1 MTTDL
6 TTDVARPWFALEPQQ
21 CAQELESDL
30 DAGLSD
36 QLAADKLKAVG
47 PNVLPSVPGPTAWQI
62 AFAQWSDPMNIM
74 LTVVMAIS
82 LVIAQVETAL
92 LVGFL
97 VVLNVVLGS
106 RQELKARASVEALE
120 SLQIPSA
127 RVRRGG
133 QLREIDAVDLV
144 PGDLVLVEAGD
155 LVPADGRIVVS
166 ASVEVAESALTGESA
181 PVPKDASTL
190 TDPETA
196 LGDRSDMLFQNTS
209 VTRGTATL
217 LVTATGA
224 GTEMGKIAGMLN
236 AVGTT
241 ESPLRKEMRQLTFRL
256 MFVAWG
262 AVAIIVALG
271 LWRGLAVS
279 SVVLLGITTA
289 IASIPSGLPT
299 FLTAM
304 LSFGAQRLAKAKAVV
319 KNLNDVETLGS
330 TSAINSDK
338 TGTLTMDMMTAT
350 KMFAFGQ
357 WFTIE
362 GSGYSKQGAILRVA
376 GQEQPD
382 FEALGYGL
390 TLCGDATV
398 DDQGEVIGDPT
409 EAALIVLAAKMGVDA
424 PTSRAELP
432 RLAEVPFD
440 SAYKFMAT
448 FHRTEFRGTDSLV
461 ELVKGAPDVVLDR
474 CTHALRGDEIVPIDE
489 IREEIVAANQK
500 LAQTGLRVMSFAV
513 RRFDPDDLGGVQTDP
528 MAAVSDLI
536 FVALVGIIDPLRPSA
551 KEAVRIALRAG
562 IDVRMITGDHAVTA
576 RAIGSD
582 LGLGEG
588 VITGPEFQKLSDDEL
603 VADLPNLHVFGRVAP
618 EDKLRL
624 VEVMQQ
630 RGDIVAMT
638 GDAVNDAAA
647 LKRAD
652 IGVAMGSGS
661 EVTKQSAKMIL
672 TDDNFATLVH
682 AVALGRDIY
691 GKITAQIRWVM
702 AGLFGFVGVM
712 LVGSILN
719 INNGS
724 VLTPIQLLF
733 NSFLIGI
740 FPALA
745 ISTDTEEPGLM
756 EMPPRDPTQ
765 PIFSKRTAPLWILF
779 GAFQA
784 GASLLP
790 FIWQNE
796 LGIPTA
802 QSMTF
807 GILAFTTILMAISLR
822 RTYVPGWAGPY
833 VPYFLWMA
841 IPAVLTVLCI
851 ELPLFQRALDTTSLT
866 GSQWQAVVLFAFITP
881 AVIEIAKA
889 IQRRRL
895 RVSGGDQHN
904 LASDTLAS
912 T

>member
-1 MTTDL
+1 MTADPKAGTVQSES
-6 TTDVARPWFALEPQQ
+6 TQPWFAKSPHE
-21 CAQELESDL
+21 CADDLDSNLES
-30 DAGLSD
+30 GLSD
-36 QLAADKLKAVG
+36 QEASRKLAEFG
-47 PNVLPSVPGPTAWQI
+47 PNILPTVPGPTVWEI
-62 AFAQWSDPMNIM
+62 GFAQWRDPMNIM

-82 LVIAQVETAL
+82 FIIKQEETAL

-106 RQELKARASVEALE
+106 RQELKARSSVAALE

-127 RVRRGG
+127 RVRRAGS
-133 QLREIDAVDLV
+133 LREIDATQLV

-181 PVPKDASTL
+181 PVPKDATTL
-190 TDPETA
+190 TDPDTA

-209 VTRGTATL
+209 ITRGTATV
-217 LVTATGA
+217 LVTATGSN
-224 GTEMGKIAGMLN
+224 TEMGKIAGMLN

-271 LWRGLAVS
+271 LWRGLAIS
-279 SVVLLGITTA
+279 SLVLLGITTA
-289 IASIPSGLPT
+289 IAAIPSGLPT

-350 KMFAFGQ
+350 QMFAFGQ

-362 GSGYSKQGAILRVA
+362 GSGYSKQGSILRVA

-398 DDQGEVIGDPT
+398 DDQGVVIGDPT

-424 PTSRAELP
+424 PTSRSELP

-448 FHRTEFRGTDSLV
+448 YHRTEFRGRDSLV

-474 CTHALRGDEIVPIDE
+474 CTHALKGDEIVPIDDLKA
-489 IREEIVAANQK
+489 EIVAANQK
-500 LAQTGLRVMSFAV
+500 LAETGLRVMSFAV
-513 RRFDPDDLGGVQTDP
+513 RRFDPDDLAEVQDDP
-528 MAAVSDLI
+528 MKAVSELV

-551 KEAVRIALRAG
+551 REAVAIALRAG

-576 RAIGSD
+576 QAIGSD
-582 LGLGEG
+582 LGLGPG
-588 VITGPEFQKLSDDEL
+588 VITGPEFQKLTDEEL
-603 VADLPNLHVFGRVAP
+603 LEQLPNLHVFGRVAP

-624 VEVMQQ
+624 VEVMQR

-702 AGLFGFVGVM
+702 AGLFGFVGIM
-712 LVGSILN
+712 LIGSILN
-719 INNGS
+719 INSGS
-724 VLTPIQLLF
+724 VLTPVQLLF

-765 PIFSKRTAPLWILF
+765 PIFNRRTAPLWILF

-790 FIWQNE
+790 FIWQDT
-796 LGIPTA
+796 LGIGTA

-822 RTYVPGWAGPY
+822 RSLVPGWAGPY
-833 VPYFLWMA
+833 IPYFLWMA
-841 IPAVLTVLCI
+841 IPAVLTVVCI
-851 ELPLFQRALDTTSLT
+851 ELPLFQRALQTTSLT
-866 GSQWQAVVLFAFITP
+866 GSQWQAVVLFSFITP
-881 AVIEIAKA
+881 IVIEIVKA
-889 IQRRRL
+889 VQRRRV
-895 RVSGGDQHN
+895 RVG
-904 LASDTLAS
+904 
-912 T
+912 